1 MEGTHEKWKTLN
13 ELDVGTCDSL
23 TYSEIRERFPA
34 EFRARDLDK
43 YSYRYPMGESYADLV
58 SGKTNSASNTFYK
71 FSLRHRIL
79 FLTRLF
85 HDENL
90 QTFFFRKELHF

>member
-58 SGKTNSASNTFYK
+58 SGKNKLGIYHGLQIWPPTSNFISH
-71 FSLRHRIL
+71 SLL
-79 FLTRLF
+79 P
-85 HDENL
+85 
-90 QTFFFRKELHF
+90 

>member
-58 SGKTNSASNTFYK
+58 SGKTNSAFTMLLYK
-71 FSLRHRIL
+71 IL

-85 HDENL
+85 HDENM
-90 QTFFFRKELHF
+90 QTFFMKELHF